1 MTENEI
7 KPGSLVLEPQN
18 NRKVVLAKAA
28 FERMNSGILERISAE
43 VLLPVHGKTLEAI
56 QEQFFRHTSKLL
68 EEFWFSDDPKK
79 FWKHSK

>member
-7 KPGSLVLEPQN
+7 KLGSLVLEPQN
-18 NRKVVLAKAA
+18 NRVLAKAA
-28 FERMNSGILERISAE
+28 FERMNSGIRERISAE

-68 EEFWFSDDPKK
+68 EEFWFANDPQK
-79 FWKHSK
+79 FWRQV

>member
-7 KPGSLVLEPQN
+7 KFGSLVLEPQS
-18 NRKVVLAKAA
+18 NRGGVIAKAA
-28 FERMNSGILERISAE
+28 FERHRFGVRERISAE

-68 EEFWFSDDPKK
+68 EEFWFANDPQK
-79 FWKHSK
+79 FWRPV